1 MSKGTRKKYKIQGG
15 FFPFTNKIAQSEAFK
30 RLNPIDVFVLTKYWG
45 KYIPDNKDNLCVT
58 NSEIKNKASSATFS
72 KSKLWARAFGFL
84 YVVQFGRLERNP
96 TILGVCGKWEH
107 LSNHPDKLD
116 RIERLLRRHEKVK
129 RIPIRILKHNMK
141 SNPDKTPSMRRKMLL
156 RKIEHKIFK
165 V

>member
-1 MSKGTRKKYKIQGG
+1 MNKGARKKYRIQGG
-15 FFPFTNKIAQSEAFK
+15 FFPFTNKMARSEAFK

-45 KYIPDNKDNLCVT
+45 KYTPDNKDNLCVT

-72 KSKLWARAFGFL
+72 KSKLWNRAFGFL

-116 RIERLLRRHEKVK
+116 RIEKLLRKHEKVK
-129 RIPIRILKHNMK
+129 RIPVRILKHSMK
-141 SNPDKTPSMRRKMLL
+141 SNPEKTPSMRRKMLL
-156 RKIEHKIFK
+156 RKIEHEIFK